1 MTIANLRSARQL
13 LACAVLAGGL
23 AACQSDSQSDRAVT
37 GGLIGAGAGAVVG
50 AATTG
55 RAGGALAG
63 AAIGGAGGALLGAA
77 TTPERR
83 GWRRGEWQG
92 GGWQGGGWCDG
103 YDSYGEP
110 VSYRC

>member
-1 MTIANLRSARQL
+1 MISANLRSARHL

-37 GGLIGAGAGAVVG
+37 GGLIGAGAGAAVG

-55 RAGGALAG
+55 RASGALAG

-83 GWRRGEWQG
+83 VVRRGA
-92 GGWQGGGWCDG
+92 WCDG
-103 YDSYGEP
+103 YDAYGDP
-110 VSYRC
+110 VTYRC